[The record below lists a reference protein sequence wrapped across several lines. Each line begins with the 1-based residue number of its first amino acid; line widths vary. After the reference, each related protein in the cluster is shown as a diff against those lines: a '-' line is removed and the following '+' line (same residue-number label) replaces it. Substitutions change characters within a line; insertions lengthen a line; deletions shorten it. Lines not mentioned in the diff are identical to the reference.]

1 MLDRPYTELLVWQRS
16 RALVALIYDLTRSF
30 PREELLGLTNQM
42 RRAAVSVPSNIAEGC
57 GRQHARDTVQFL
69 FVARGSL
76 FELETQCY
84 LAADQ
89 HYLSAEQL
97 TTALDATTDCRK
109 LLQGF
114 IRYYRTLLPSSGTK
128 PTDNSQLTT
137 DN

>member
-16 RALVALIYDLTRSF
+16 RALVALMYDLTRAF

-57 GRQHARDTVQFL
+57 GRQHARDTIQFL

-89 HYLSAEQL
+89 
-97 TTALDATTDCRK
+97 
-109 LLQGF
+109 
-114 IRYYRTLLPSSGTK
+114 
-128 PTDNSQLTT
+128 
-137 DN
+137 